1 MENKLIIKKKYVTIY
16 IGSLD
21 IDKEIEINLMDNA
34 GNMIGDLYLN
44 VKEMRELKLHLIE
57 QINKSKL

>member
-1 MENKLIIKKKYVTIY
+1 
-16 IGSLD
+16 
-21 IDKEIEINLMDNA
+21 MDNA